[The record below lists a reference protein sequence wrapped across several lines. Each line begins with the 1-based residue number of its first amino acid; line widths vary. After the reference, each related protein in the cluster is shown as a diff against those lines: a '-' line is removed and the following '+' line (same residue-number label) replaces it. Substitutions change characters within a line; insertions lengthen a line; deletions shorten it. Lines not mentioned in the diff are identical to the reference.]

1 MNKRFVLS
9 VAVLF
14 VLTMLF
20 GFLVHGTLLAAD
32 YTKLANA
39 GIYRTPEQAHPLMG
53 FMMVANLAYSIGV
66 TWIYRMGR
74 DNRPWLGQGFRFG
87 LALATLTTIPTYLIY
102 YVVTPMPSDVV
113 AQQIVFDII
122 ANVAVGMIAAFIN
135 RDAVAARA

>member
-1 MNKRFVLS
+1 MNKRFVVS

-14 VLTMLF
+14 VVSMLF
-20 GFLVHGTLLAAD
+20 GFLVHGTILAAE

-53 FMMVANLAYSIGV
+53 FMLLANLAYAIGL

-74 DNRPWLGQGFRFG
+74 DNRPWMGQGFRFG
-87 LALATLTTIPTYLIY
+87 LAIATLTTIPTYLIY

-113 AQQIVFDII
+113 AKQIVLDAIGMVI
-122 ANVAVGMIAAFIN
+122 LGIVAAAVN
-135 RDAVAARA
+135 RDAPARA

>member
-1 MNKRFVLS
+1 MNKRFVVS

-14 VLTMLF
+14 VVTMLF
-20 GFLVHGTLLAAD
+20 GFLVHGTILAGE

-53 FMMVANLAYSIGV
+53 FMMVANLAYAIGL

-74 DNRPWLGQGFRFG
+74 DDRPWMGQGLRFG
-87 LALATLTTIPTYLIY
+87 LAVATLTTIPTYLIY

-113 AQQIVFDII
+113 AQQIVLDIVV
-122 ANVAVGMIAAFIN
+122 NVVVGMLTAFIN
-135 RDAVAARA
+135 RDPVAARA

>member
-14 VLTMLF
+14 VVTMLF
-20 GFLVHGTLLAAD
+20 GLLVHGTILAAE

-74 DNRPWLGQGFRFG
+74 DNRPWVGQGFRFG

-122 ANVAVGMIAAFIN
+122 VNVVVGMITAFIN
-135 RDAVAARA
+135 RDPVAARA